1 MEEDTVDMKD
11 VKSGCAD
18 TEALDLSVAI
28 ALYNEVE
35 SVPPLCEAL
44 DAVLS
49 KIGRSYEIILVDD
62 GSVDGT
68 WEALK
73 AAKEKFAGLRLIRF
87 RRNFGQTAALAA
99 GFDYSR
105 GRIIVTMDGDLQNDP
120 ADIPAMLQKMEAE
133 DADVVSGWRKD
144 RKDSKVRTLPSQ
156 IFNNFIQSYLKLPIH
171 DNGCSLKAY
180 RREVVKGFHLYGE
193 MHRFVVAHAKWVG
206 AKIVEMPV
214 RHHAREHGTSKYG
227 ALFGLA
233 KIPRVVLD
241 CITMRFMLKYSNKPM
256 HLFGKIGGWCMLVG
270 MAMLVLVGAEWFCSH
285 FGGGP
290 WFGGGNGALIPATL
304 LVKRP
309 FWVIAPFMFLGF
321 AIQFFI
327 MGLNAEL
334 NTRTYY
340 ESQRKPVYT
349 VRETA

>member
-1 MEEDTVDMKD
+1 MNDNEPEV
-11 VKSGCAD
+11 
-18 TEALDLSVAI
+18 DLSVAV
-28 ALYNEVE
+28 ALYNEEE
-35 SVPPLCEAL
+35 SVPPLCKAL

-49 KIGRSYEIILVDD
+49 KLGRSYEVVLVDD
-62 GSVDGT
+62 GSTDGT
-68 WEALK
+68 WAALQ
-73 AAKEKFAGLRLIRF
+73 AAAAAYPGLRLVRF

-99 GFDYSR
+99 GFDFAR
-105 GRIIVTMDGDLQNDP
+105 GKVVVTMDGDLQNDP
-120 ADIPAMLQKMEAE
+120 ADIPAMLEKLETE
-133 DADVVSGWRKD
+133 GADVVSGWRKD
-144 RKDSKVRTLPSQ
+144 RKDSKIRTLPSQ

-214 RHHAREHGTSKYG
+214 RHHAREHGESKYG

-241 CITMRFMLKYSNKPM
+241 CITMRFMLKYSAKPM
-256 HLFGKIGGWCMLVG
+256 HLFGKIGGWCL
-270 MAMLVLVGAEWFCSH
+270 LVGALMLGLVGLEWISSL
-285 FGGGP
+285 FGAGA
-290 WFGGGNGALIPATL
+290 WFGGSL

-321 AIQFFI
+321 SVQFFV

-334 NTRTYY
+334 NTRTWY

-349 VRETA
+349 VRETAESKKS

>member
-1 MEEDTVDMKD
+1 MTPDP
-11 VKSGCAD
+11 AP
-18 TEALDLSVAI
+18 APLLDLTVAV
-28 ALYNEVE
+28 ALYNEEE

-49 KIGRSYEIILVDD
+49 KLGRTYEIVLVDD
-62 GSVDGT
+62 GSTDGT
-68 WEALK
+68 WAALK
-73 AAKEKFAGLRLIRF
+73 AAAARITCLRLVRF

-99 GFDYSR
+99 GFDFAR
-105 GRIIVTMDGDLQNDP
+105 GKVVVTMDGDLQNDP
-120 ADIPAMLQKMEAE
+120 ADIPAMLEKLEAE
-133 DADVVSGWRKD
+133 NADVVSGWRKD
-144 RKDSKVRTLPSQ
+144 RKDSKIRTLPSQ
-156 IFNNFIQSYLKLPIH
+156 IFNNFIQFYLKLPIH

-241 CITMRFMLKYSNKPM
+241 CITMRFMLKYSAKPM
-256 HLFGKIGGWCMLVG
+256 HLFGKIGGWCLLVG
-270 MAMLVLVGAEWFCSH
+270 SLMLATVGAEWVSSLCGAH
-285 FGGGP
+285 A
-290 WFGGGNGALIPATL
+290 WFGDTL

-321 AIQFFI
+321 SVQFFV

-334 NTRTYY
+334 NTRTYF
-340 ESQRKPVYT
+340 ESQKKSVYT
-349 VRETA
+349 VRDVAESPATRQ

>member
-1 MEEDTVDMKD
+1 MDGMPEDT
-11 VKSGCAD
+11 AI
-18 TEALDLSVAI
+18 DLSVAV
-28 ALYNEVE
+28 ALYNEEE
-35 SVPPLCEAL
+35 SIPPLCEAL
-44 DAVLS
+44 DKVLS
-49 KIGRSYEIILVDD
+49 KMGRTYEIILVDD
-62 GSVDGT
+62 GSKDGT
-68 WEALK
+68 WKALCDQADK
-73 AAKEKFAGLRLIRF
+73 YKGLKLIRF

-99 GFDYSR
+99 GFDFAR
-105 GRIIVTMDGDLQNDP
+105 GRIVVTMDGDLQNDP
-120 ADIPAMLQKMEAE
+120 ADIPAMLELMDKE

-144 RKDSKVRTLPSQ
+144 RKDSKIRTLPSQ

-180 RREVVKGFHLYGE
+180 RREVVKGFHIYGE

-214 RHHAREHGTSKYG
+214 HHHAREFGTSKYG

-241 CITMRFMLKYSNKPM
+241 CITMRFMLKYSAKPM
-256 HLFGKIGGWCMLVG
+256 HLFGKIGGWCL
-270 MAMLVLVGAEWFCSH
+270 LVGALMLGLVGVEWVSSL
-285 FGGGP
+285 FGCGP
-290 WFGGGNGALIPATL
+290 WFGGESATL

-321 AIQFFI
+321 SLQFFI

-340 ESQRKPVYT
+340 ESQRKPVYN
-349 VRETA
+349 VRETRG

>member
-1 MEEDTVDMKD
+1 MDNHLSDSHLPDSTP
-11 VKSGCAD
+11 
-18 TEALDLSVAI
+18 EAELDLSVTV

-35 SVPPLCEAL
+35 SVPGLCKAL
-44 DAVLS
+44 DDVLS
-49 KIGRSYEIILVDD
+49 KLGKSYEVVLVDD
-62 GSVDGT
+62 GSRDGT
-68 WEALK
+68 WEELNK
-73 AAKEKFAGLRLIRF
+73 AAEKYRHLKLIRF

-99 GFDYSR
+99 GFDYAR
-105 GRIIVTMDGDLQNDP
+105 GKIVVTMDGDLQNDP
-120 ADIPAMLQKMEAE
+120 ADIPAMLECMERE

-144 RKDSKVRTLPSQ
+144 RKDSKIRTLPSQ
-156 IFNNFIQSYLKLPIH
+156 IFNNFIQSYLSLPIH
-171 DNGCSLKAY
+171 DNGCSLKVY

-206 AKIVEMPV
+206 GKIVEMPV
-214 RHHAREHGTSKYG
+214 HHHAREFGTSKYG

-241 CITMRFMLKYSNKPM
+241 CITMRFLLKYSNKPM
-256 HLFGKIGGWCMLVG
+256 HLFGKLGGWCLLIGALMLGVVG
-270 MAMLVLVGAEWFCSH
+270 VEWVSSL
-285 FGGGP
+285 FGCGP
-290 WFGGGNGALIPATL
+290 WFDHGVAATY

-321 AIQFFI
+321 AAQFII

-334 NTRTYY
+334 NARTYF

-349 VRETA
+349 VRDVRES

>member
-1 MEEDTVDMKD
+1 MNENDQTI
-11 VKSGCAD
+11 
-18 TEALDLSVAI
+18 DLSVAV
-28 ALYNEVE
+28 ALYNEEE

-44 DAVLS
+44 DSVLS
-49 KIGRSYEIILVDD
+49 KLGRSYEVVLVDD
-62 GSVDGT
+62 GSTDGT
-68 WEALK
+68 WAALT
-73 AAKEKFAGLRLIRF
+73 AAAATYPGLRLVRF

-99 GFDYSR
+99 GFDFAR
-105 GRIIVTMDGDLQNDP
+105 GKIVVTMDGDLQNDP
-120 ADIPAMLQKMEAE
+120 ADIPAMLEKLESE
-133 DADVVSGWRKD
+133 NADVVSGWRKD
-144 RKDSKVRTLPSQ
+144 RKDSKIRTLPSQ

-214 RHHAREHGTSKYG
+214 HHHAREHGTSKYG

-241 CITMRFMLKYSNKPM
+241 CITMRFLLKYSAKPM
-256 HLFGKIGGWCMLVG
+256 HLFGKIGGWCLLVG
-270 MAMLVLVGAEWFCSH
+270 SLMLATVGIEGVASLC
-285 FGGGP
+285 GAGA
-290 WFGGGNGALIPATL
+290 WFGDTL

-321 AIQFFI
+321 SVQFFA

-334 NTRTYY
+334 NTRTYF
-340 ESQRKPVYT
+340 ESQKKSVYN
-349 VRETA
+349 VRETVEPTPTE

>member
-1 MEEDTVDMKD
+1 MNENDQTI
-11 VKSGCAD
+11 
-18 TEALDLSVAI
+18 DLSVAV
-28 ALYNEVE
+28 ALYNEEE

-44 DAVLS
+44 DSVLS
-49 KIGRSYEIILVDD
+49 KLGRSYEVVLVDD
-62 GSVDGT
+62 GSTDGT
-68 WEALK
+68 WAALT
-73 AAKEKFAGLRLIRF
+73 AASAKYPGLRLVRF

-99 GFDYSR
+99 GFDFAR
-105 GRIIVTMDGDLQNDP
+105 GKIVVTMDGDLQNDP
-120 ADIPAMLQKMEAE
+120 ADIPAMLEKLETE
-133 DADVVSGWRKD
+133 GADVVSGWRKD
-144 RKDSKVRTLPSQ
+144 RKDSKIRTLPSQ

-214 RHHAREHGTSKYG
+214 HHHAREFGTSKYG

-241 CITMRFMLKYSNKPM
+241 CMTMRFMLKYSNKPM
-256 HLFGKIGGWCMLVG
+256 HLFGKIGGWCLLIGAVMLGVVG
-270 MAMLVLVGAEWFCSH
+270 LEWFSSL
-285 FGGGP
+285 FGSAP
-290 WFGGGNGALIPATL
+290 WFDTSLAPTF

-321 AIQFFI
+321 SVQFFV

-334 NTRTYY
+334 NTRTWF
-340 ESQRKPVYT
+340 ESQKKPVYT
-349 VRETA
+349 VRETAGSSEG

>member
-1 MEEDTVDMKD
+1 MDI
-11 VKSGCAD
+11 
-18 TEALDLSVAI
+18 SVAV

-35 SVPPLCEAL
+35 SVAPLCEAIHATL
-44 DAVLS
+44 AAL
-49 KIGRSYEIILVDD
+49 GRPAEAILVDD
-62 GSVDGT
+62 GSTDGT
-68 WEALK
+68 WDALR
-73 AAKEKFAGLRLIRF
+73 AAAARFPEIRLVRF

-99 GFDYSR
+99 GFDFSR
-105 GRIIVTMDGDLQNDP
+105 GSVVVTMDGDLQNDP
-120 ADIPAMLQKMEAE
+120 ADIPAMLDLLERE
-133 DADVVSGWRKD
+133 NADVVSGWRKD
-144 RKDSKVRTLPSQ
+144 RKDSRIRTLPSQ

-241 CITMRFMLKYSNKPM
+241 CITMRFMLKYSDKPM
-256 HLFGKIGGWCMLVG
+256 HLFGKIGGLCLLAG
-270 MAMLVLVGAEWFCSH
+270 AAMLAVVGAEWLCSLC
-285 FGGGP
+285 GGHP
-290 WFGGGNGALIPATL
+290 WFGGGLAPTL

-349 VRETA
+349 VRETL

>member
-1 MEEDTVDMKD
+1 M
-11 VKSGCAD
+11 
-18 TEALDLSVAI
+18 LDLTVAVAI
-28 ALYNEVE
+28 YNEEE
-35 SVPPLCEAL
+35 SLPPLCEAL
-44 DAVLS
+44 DRVLS
-49 KIGRSYEIILVDD
+49 KLGKTYEIILVDD
-62 GSVDGT
+62 GSKDRSWNVMK
-68 WEALK
+68 EL
-73 AAKEKFAGLRLIRF
+73 AAKYAGLRLVRF

-99 GFDYSR
+99 GFDFAR
-105 GRIIVTMDGDLQNDP
+105 GDIVVTMDGDLQNDP
-120 ADIPAMLQKMEAE
+120 ADIPAMLERMESE

-144 RKDSKVRTLPSQ
+144 RKDSKIRTFPSQ
-156 IFNNFIQSYLKLPIH
+156 VFNNFIQSYLSLPIH

-214 RHHAREHGTSKYG
+214 HHHAREFGTSKYG

-241 CITMRFMLKYSNKPM
+241 CITMRFLLKYSSKPM
-256 HLFGKIGGWCMLVG
+256 HLFGKIGGVCL
-270 MAMLVLVGAEWFCSH
+270 LVGALMLGIVGLEWLCSL
-285 FGGGP
+285 FGCAP
-290 WFGGGNGALIPATL
+290 WFDSGTGATL

-321 AIQFFI
+321 SVQFVI

-334 NTRTYY
+334 NTRTYF
-340 ESQRKPVYT
+340 ESQKKAVYS
-349 VRETA
+349 VRETVEPK

>member
-1 MEEDTVDMKD
+1 MDAEKKNTT
-11 VKSGCAD
+11 AD
-18 TEALDLSVAI
+18 QDFIDLSVAI
-28 ALYNEVE
+28 ALYNEEE
-35 SVPPLCEAL
+35 SVPPLCKAL
-44 DAVLS
+44 DDVLS
-49 KIGRSYEIILVDD
+49 KLGRTYEIILVDD
-62 GSVDGT
+62 GSKDNT
-68 WEALK
+68 WKILCEQAEKYKGLK
-73 AAKEKFAGLRLIRF
+73 LVRF

-99 GFDYSR
+99 GFDYAK
-105 GRIIVTMDGDLQNDP
+105 GKVIVTMDGDLQNDP
-120 ADIPAMLQKMEAE
+120 ADIPAMLELMEKE

-144 RKDSKVRTLPSQ
+144 RKDSKIRTFPSQ
-156 IFNNFIQSYLKLPIH
+156 VFNNFIQSYLSLPIH

-214 RHHAREHGTSKYG
+214 HHHAREFGTSKYG

-241 CITMRFMLKYSNKPM
+241 CMTMRFMLKYSNKPM
-256 HLFGKIGGWCMLVG
+256 HLFGKIGGWCLFLGALMLGV
-270 MAMLVLVGAEWFCSH
+270 VGAEWIASL
-285 FGGGP
+285 FGCDP
-290 WFGGGNGALIPATL
+290 WFGGAASTL

-321 AIQFFI
+321 ALQFFI

-349 VRETA
+349 VRETL

>member
-1 MEEDTVDMKD
+1 MNDNEPEV
-11 VKSGCAD
+11 
-18 TEALDLSVAI
+18 DLSVAV
-28 ALYNEVE
+28 ALYNEEE
-35 SVPPLCEAL
+35 SVPPLCKAL

-49 KIGRSYEIILVDD
+49 KLGRSYEVVLVDD
-62 GSVDGT
+62 GSTDGT
-68 WEALK
+68 WAALQ
-73 AAKEKFAGLRLIRF
+73 AAAAAYPGLRLVRF

-99 GFDYSR
+99 GFDFAR
-105 GRIIVTMDGDLQNDP
+105 GKVVVTMDGDLQNDP
-120 ADIPAMLQKMEAE
+120 ADIPAMLEKLETE
-133 DADVVSGWRKD
+133 GADVVSGWRKD
-144 RKDSKVRTLPSQ
+144 RKDSKIRTLPSQ

-214 RHHAREHGTSKYG
+214 RHHAREHGESKYG

-241 CITMRFMLKYSNKPM
+241 CITMRFMLKYSAKPM
-256 HLFGKIGGWCMLVG
+256 HLFGKIGGWCL
-270 MAMLVLVGAEWFCSH
+270 LVGALMLGLVGLEWIASL
-285 FGGGP
+285 FGAGA
-290 WFGGGNGALIPATL
+290 WFGGSL

-321 AIQFFI
+321 SVQFFV

-334 NTRTYY
+334 NTRTWY

-349 VRETA
+349 VRETAESKKS

>member
-1 MEEDTVDMKD
+1 MDAETNNSDFI
-11 VKSGCAD
+11 
-18 TEALDLSVAI
+18 DLSVAI
-28 ALYNEVE
+28 TLYNEEE
-35 SVPPLCEAL
+35 SVPPLCKAL
-44 DAVLS
+44 DDVLS
-49 KIGRSYEIILVDD
+49 KMGKSYEVILVDD
-62 GSVDGT
+62 GSKDNT
-68 WEALK
+68 WKVLCEQAEKYKGLK
-73 AAKEKFAGLRLIRF
+73 LVRF

-99 GFDYSR
+99 GFDYAR
-105 GRIIVTMDGDLQNDP
+105 GKVIVTMDGDLQNDP
-120 ADIPAMLQKMEAE
+120 ADIPVMLELMEKE

-144 RKDSKVRTLPSQ
+144 RKDSKIRTFPSQ
-156 IFNNFIQSYLKLPIH
+156 VFNNFIQSYLSLPIH

-214 RHHAREHGTSKYG
+214 HHHAREFGTSKYG

-241 CITMRFMLKYSNKPM
+241 CMTMRFMLKYSNKPM
-256 HLFGKIGGWCMLVG
+256 HLFGKIGGWCLLIGALMLGIVG
-270 MAMLVLVGAEWFCSH
+270 IEWIASL

-290 WFGGGNGALIPATL
+290 WFGGAGATL

-321 AIQFFI
+321 ALQFFI

-340 ESQRKPVYT
+340 ESQHKPVYT
-349 VRETA
+349 VREVRG

>member
-1 MEEDTVDMKD
+1 MNDELKKED
-11 VKSGCAD
+11 AP
-18 TEALDLSVAI
+18 DLSVAV
-28 ALYNEVE
+28 ALFNEVE
-35 SVPPLCEAL
+35 SVPPLCAAL
-44 DAVLS
+44 DGVLS
-49 KIGRSYEIILVDD
+49 KTGLSYEVVLVDD
-62 GSVDGT
+62 GSTDGT
-68 WEALK
+68 WDALK
-73 AAKEKFAGLRLIRF
+73 AAKAKYAGLRLVRF

-99 GFDYSR
+99 GFDFAR
-105 GRIIVTMDGDLQNDP
+105 GKIVVTMDGDLQNDP
-120 ADIPAMLQKMEAE
+120 ADIPAMLEMMERE
-133 DADVVSGWRKD
+133 GADVVSGWRKD
-144 RKDSKVRTLPSQ
+144 RKDSKIRTFPSQ
-156 IFNNFIQSYLKLPIH
+156 VFNNFIQSYLKLPIH

-214 RHHAREHGTSKYG
+214 HHHAREFGTSKYG

-241 CITMRFMLKYSNKPM
+241 CITMRFMLKYSAKPM
-256 HLFGKIGGWCMLVG
+256 HLFGKIGGWCLLIG
-270 MAMLVLVGAEWFCSH
+270 AAMLSLVGAEWFCSL
-285 FGGGP
+285 FGCSP
-290 WFGGGNGALIPATL
+290 WFGGAAGTL

-340 ESQRKPVYT
+340 ESQRMPVYN
-349 VRETA
+349 VRETL